1 MSLRPVENVDSQAAY
16 GFFEVPA
23 FSAAAPDIEEAVID
37 DMALKELIGKLDAGK
52 GIKRFGIL
60 LAQATQN
67 PEDFRIQGLKQAVAV
82 EYSMKVRDRVFK
94 LMENTDTWRDIIRAA
109 PVPDSG
115 LEEAW
120 EKLEEGKRAMN
131 QNDPLTR
138 NRIALLEAYQMKI
151 VRTALELHG
160 ISFAPMIDEIM
171 RHFDSS
177 PRKTVNSIRAERS
190 RILKGRWESAKTL
203 ESVPNETIED
213 FGSRVINS
221 VVDDLTFERP

>member
-177 PRKTVNSIRAERS
+177 PEKPLTVY
-190 RILKGRWESAKTL
+190 
-203 ESVPNETIED
+203 VPNEAEY
-213 FGSRVINS
+213 
-221 VVDDLTFERP
+221 